1 MGLLYWVCKISGWKL
16 VNIWL
21 DNQDDAHRSPTT
33 NLTNIISKNP
43 TTF

>member
-1 MGLLYWVCKISGWKL
+1 M

-21 DNQDDAHRSPTT
+21 DNQDDARRIPTT

-43 TTF
+43 TTFLTIGDSA